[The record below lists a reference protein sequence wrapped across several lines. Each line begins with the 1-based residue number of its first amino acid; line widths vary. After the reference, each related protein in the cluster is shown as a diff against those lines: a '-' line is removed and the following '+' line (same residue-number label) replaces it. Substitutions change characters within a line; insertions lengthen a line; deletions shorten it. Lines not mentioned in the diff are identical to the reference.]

1 MSQSLSRELEEVISR
16 QNLLTSRTRKRV
28 LVSLQESSKETED
41 KEMKMLRTK
50 AIDEIIVS
58 EKKYLNQLEIIENF
72 FMNPIKGQFFRY

>member
-72 FMNPIKGQFFRY
+72 FMNPIKEQALKY